1 MRDLLRH
8 GKVKIRRKLSIREV
22 MRVFWGFVVG
32 FALGMMLG
40 PVIIRL

>member
-22 MRVFWGFVVG
+22 MRVFWGFMIG
-32 FALGMMLG
+32 LAIGIMLG